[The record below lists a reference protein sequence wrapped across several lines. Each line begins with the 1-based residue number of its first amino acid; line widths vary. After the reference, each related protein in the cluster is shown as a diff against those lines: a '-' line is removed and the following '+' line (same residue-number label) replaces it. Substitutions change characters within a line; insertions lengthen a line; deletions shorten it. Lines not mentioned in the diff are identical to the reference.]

1 MRVLSKQELHDFLDQ
16 GFICLYDG
24 VRLSEYDIEKDIIY
38 ADFDADQKY
47 SDINFDYLVIY
58 KVDEADSF
66 NTNTIEI
73 IKIIQHCIKEQ
84 DKFEKGKSC
93 VCLIEDG
100 SDICTVEKMKEMLS
114 DIDFLYRKI
123 FDLEICELRIIK

>member
-1 MRVLSKQELHDFLDQ
+1 MLRQELHDFLDQ

-38 ADFDADQKY
+38 ADFEVDQKY
-47 SDINFDYLVIY
+47 SDINFDFLRIY
-58 KVDEADSF
+58 EIDKVYNF

-84 DKFEKGKSC
+84 TKFEKGKSC
-93 VCLIEDG
+93 VCLVEAG
-100 SDICTVEKMKEMLS
+100 CDICTVETLQEMLS